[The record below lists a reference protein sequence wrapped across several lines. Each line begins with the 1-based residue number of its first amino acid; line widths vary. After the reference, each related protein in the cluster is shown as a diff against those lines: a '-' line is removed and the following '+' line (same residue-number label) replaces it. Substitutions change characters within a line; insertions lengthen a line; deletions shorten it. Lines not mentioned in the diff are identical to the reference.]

1 LSSAVP
7 LDFLLQEIR
16 QCRACEG
23 HLPLGPRPVVQA
35 GKAARI
41 LIIGQAPGKAVHE
54 SGVPWNDASGN
65 TLRRWM
71 GINAETFYD
80 SDKIA
85 IIPMGYCYPG
95 RGKSGDLPP
104 RRECAELWLDKLLE
118 HLAELRL
125 TLLVGQY
132 AQKHFLG
139 PEREATLTETVQSWQ
154 AYAPD
159 FFPLPHPSPRNT
171 PWLRRHAW
179 FEESLLP
186 ELRRQVA
193 LALED

>member
-35 GKAARI
+35 GKTARI
-41 LIIGQAPGKAVHE
+41 LIVGQAPGKAVHE

-118 HLAELRL
+118 HLAEVRL